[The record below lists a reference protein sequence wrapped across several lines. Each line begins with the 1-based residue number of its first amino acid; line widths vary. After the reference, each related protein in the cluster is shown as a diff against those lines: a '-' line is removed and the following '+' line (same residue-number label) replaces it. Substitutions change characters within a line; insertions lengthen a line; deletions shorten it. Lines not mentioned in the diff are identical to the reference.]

1 MAKDV
6 IASHDA
12 LIVIFEQIENFFK
25 PLQKYAAVP
34 MTEAI
39 SEVMV
44 KIIAEVLE
52 ICAIM
57 TEEIKQGQSREQ
69 IRDDMF
75 SIVDTS
81 SETYFGEFSNKF
93 FGRKVIKDALRRLDR
108 LTQVAAKAASVILE
122 ERWRRRWTNER
133 WLSPPDPSTNHNTAS
148 YCQHEGTV
156 TWFVEGDIS
165 TEWKSNST
173 APLLWIHGKRASLP
187 SCLLPDIDFFELL

>member
-25 PLQKYAAVP
+25 PLQEYAAVP

-69 IRDDMF
+69 SDDMF

-108 LTQVAAKAASVILE
+108 LTQVAAKAASVMLV
-122 ERWRRRWTNER
+122 ERQMRVKTNR
-133 WLSPPDPSTNHNTAS
+133 KWLFPPDPSTNLNFAS
-148 YCQHEGTV
+148 DRQYEGTV
-156 TWFVEGDIS
+156 TWFVKGDIS

-187 SCLLPDIDFFELL
+187 SCLLPDIDFFELS